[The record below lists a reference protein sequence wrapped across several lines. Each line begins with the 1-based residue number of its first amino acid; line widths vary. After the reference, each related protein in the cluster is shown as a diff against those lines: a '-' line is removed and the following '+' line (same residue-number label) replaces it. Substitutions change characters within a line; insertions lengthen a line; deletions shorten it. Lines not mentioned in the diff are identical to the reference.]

1 MGYSKQQ
8 TKVIDTRDKD
18 ILVPASAGSGKTTVL
33 VARVL
38 EILSENP
45 QMNID
50 DFLLMTF
57 TKDAAKHMRDKIQ
70 QALLNSK
77 EQRLRNQ
84 AERVAMAD
92 ISTIHAFCQ
101 EIIRRYYY
109 VIELDPQYRL
119 MSDETEIILLQNQA
133 WDEAR
138 EEEYAADESVKDI
151 SQRHFDQLVANFAGD
166 RNDDQLYDIVHDL
179 YDEAIA
185 KPNPQQWLD
194 SLAAAYQLDGDDAS
208 DWSFFQQYLKPQMLG
223 DLTSAQQKLA
233 GLAQAGGKT
242 AFGDQLATDAETVG
256 KVISAV
262 EAGQWETIRAL
273 IASSFPTARSGTRDK
288 ESEEYQ
294 LYQELKPQRDEIKQ
308 RVKSWGDYF
317 NLSQK
322 QVVHF
327 SAIATKLVTKLAEVV
342 KNFMAHYQQIKLDRH
357 LLDFADLE
365 HYAYQIMTTDSDEGH
380 RAQQELRYRYR
391 EIMVD
396 EYQDTNKLQD
406 AILNCLKNDGYNHLF
421 MVGDVKQAIYRFRQA
436 DPTIFRRRDQE
447 FIDQQKLGVSIPL
460 AKNFRSGQTVV
471 AFINGLFKQL
481 MDQQLGDVDY
491 DQNAQLEFG
500 ASWYEKAKKHPVELM
515 LYSANHAPEGK
526 KLSVEEPDKMTGEVR
541 MIAMRIKELVNKET
555 IYDSAMGQERPIKY
569 SDIAILT
576 RTKGIN
582 NAVVEQFG
590 LEDIPVAMAD
600 VKNFFAS
607 TEVRL
612 MLDLLS
618 LLDNPYQD
626 IPLVAVLRS
635 PMVGMTEPEMAYLR
649 LVNRNIPYYQALV
662 NYQFNKDKHIELP
675 VTADEAGVDLQEL
688 EEKVDTFLDQLKRWR
703 TLAQR
708 QSLVKLIWTIYQET
722 GYLDYVG
729 AMPGGDQRQANLH
742 ALYQRADDYE
752 QRGYQGVYQFVRFI
766 RQLQKQDKDI
776 GQAARQT
783 ADNAVS
789 VMTIHGSKG
798 LEFPIVFLADTNR
811 KFKDDTSSVVIDADA
826 GIGISVVEQ
835 RPAANDED
843 EHPVK
848 DISDLLSGIQVRY
861 RLPQRRLISDQI
873 KLAGRAEELR
883 ILYVALTRAEQWLII
898 TGSVNDCQP
907 REISKLVNQVRTVAT
922 DKQEL
927 LPVTTRLKAS
937 SYLSWILMALVRY
950 EAFPDTIFGQSLDVE
965 QHQDGQPSFVVNE
978 FDLSAVN
985 KHFAKLKPS
994 QQRDQQPDQSPEPQ
1008 LADGERKWINDI
1020 LTFNYQHSAATKA
1033 TAFQAVSMVREL
1045 VKTDPDTLE
1054 MGRLTFNKEKAQD
1067 SWDAVDALATPRFVQ
1082 GTNRRP
1088 SRAVVGTATHLVFQ
1102 KLPLDRPITAAV
1114 VQQEVD
1120 RLVDQWLIPSQE
1132 VADEVDTAGI
1142 AAFYQTVVG
1151 QQLLADPANVHR
1163 EQQFSM
1169 IIPASDLNAQL
1180 TKDDGQILVHGIID
1194 GLQYCQ
1200 DGITLFDYKTDQRH
1214 RGESQE
1220 DFEQR
1225 MLDHY
1230 AGQLTLYADAL
1241 NKMGAQSGRGRV
1253 VRQYLY
1259 LVATR
1264 TLLPTP
1270 LLK

>member
-1 MGYSKQQ
+1 MGYTKQQ
-8 TKVIDTRDKD
+8 TKVIETQDND

-33 VARVL
+33 VERVL
-38 EILSENP
+38 KILRNNP

-70 QALLNSK
+70 QALLSSK

-109 VIELDPQYRL
+109 VIDLDPQYRL
-119 MSDETEIILLQNQA
+119 MSDDTEIVLLQNQA
-133 WDEAR
+133 WDEVR
-138 EEEYAADESVKDI
+138 EEEYAADESVKDV
-151 SQRHFDQLVANFAGD
+151 SQRRFDQLVANFAGD
-166 RNDDQLYDIVHDL
+166 RSDDQLYSIVHDL

-185 KPNPQQWLD
+185 KPNPQEWLD
-194 SLAAAYQLDGDDAS
+194 SLADAYQLDGDDAS
-208 DWSFFQQYLKPQMLG
+208 SWSFFQQHLKPQMAKELAS
-223 DLTSAQQKLA
+223 DQEKLTALA
-233 GLAQAGGKT
+233 EAGEKTVFGK
-242 AFGDQLATDAETVG
+242 QLADDAETVG
-256 KVISAV
+256 KVIAAV
-262 EAGQWETIRAL
+262 DAGQWESIREL
-273 IASSFPTARSGTRDK
+273 LNHSFPTARSGTRDK
-288 ESEEYQ
+288 QSEEYL
-294 LYQELKPQRDEIKQ
+294 LYQELKPQRDEIKK
-308 RVKSWGDYF
+308 RVKSWTDYF

-322 QVVHF
+322 QVLHF
-327 SAIATKLVTKLAEVV
+327 SAVAATLVTKLAEVV
-342 KNFMAHYQQIKLDRH
+342 ENFIAHYQQIKLGRH

-365 HYAYQIMTTDSDEGH
+365 QYAYQIMTTDSDEGH
-380 RAQQELRYRYR
+380 RVQAELRYRYR

-406 AILNCLKNDGYNHLF
+406 AILNCLKNPGYNHLF

-436 DPTIFRRRDQE
+436 DPTIFRKRDQE
-447 FIDQQKLGVSIPL
+447 FIDQPQLGVSIPL

-471 AFINGLFKQL
+471 SFINGLFKQL

-491 DQNAQLEFG
+491 DQNAQLSFG
-500 ASWYEKAKKHPVELM
+500 ASWYEAAKKHNVELM
-515 LYSANHAPEGK
+515 LYSANHAAEDEDV
-526 KLSVEEPDKMTGEVR
+526 SVEEPDKMTGEVR
-541 MIAMRIKELVNKET
+541 MIAMRIKELVQNEK
-555 IYDSAMGQERPIKY
+555 IYDQDSQQERPIKY

-590 LEDIPVAMAD
+590 LEDIPVSMAD
-600 VKNFFAS
+600 VKNFFSS

-649 LVNRNIPYYQALV
+649 LVNRNVPYYQALV
-662 NYQFNKDKHIELP
+662 NYQFQDKHIELP
-675 VTADEAGVDLQEL
+675 ADEADVKLGEL
-688 EEKVDTFLDQLKRWR
+688 DKKVNTFLEQLNKWR
-703 TLAQR
+703 RLAQR

-766 RQLQKQDKDI
+766 RQLQKQDQDI

-783 ADNAVS
+783 TDNAVS

-835 RPAANDED
+835 RPLANDED
-843 EHPVK
+843 KQQPVK
-848 DISDLLSGIQVRY
+848 DIRDLLSGIQVRY
-861 RLPQRRLISDQI
+861 QLPQRRLISDQV
-873 KLAGRAEELR
+873 KMAGRAEELR
-883 ILYVALTRAEQWLII
+883 ILYVALTRAEQRLII
-898 TGSVNDCQP
+898 TGSVNNRQP
-907 REISKLVNQVRTVAT
+907 REISKLVNQVRAAAAV
-922 DKQEL
+922 KQEL
-927 LPVTTRLKAS
+927 LPVATRLKAS
-937 SYLSWILMALVRY
+937 SYLSWILMSLVRY
-950 EAFPDTIFGQSLDVE
+950 QAFPKKIFGQSLDVE
-965 QHQDGQPSFVVNE
+965 QDGQLPFVVKE

-985 KHFAKLKPS
+985 SQLAELKPS
-994 QQRDQQPDQSPEPQ
+994 QQQEQQAGQSQQPQ
-1008 LADGERKWINDI
+1008 LDDNERQWINDM
-1020 LTFNYQHSAATKA
+1020 LTFKYQHPAATEA

-1045 VKTDPDTLE
+1045 VRTDPDTLE
-1054 MGRLTFNKEKAQD
+1054 MGKLTFDKEKAQD
-1067 SWDAVDALATPRFVQ
+1067 SWDAVDVLATPRFAQ
-1082 GTNRRP
+1082 DNSRKP

-1102 KLPLDRPITAAV
+1102 KLLLDRPVTEAV

-1120 RLVDQWLIPSQE
+1120 RLADQRLIPSQE
-1132 VADEVDTAGI
+1132 VADEIDTAGI
-1142 AAFYQTVVG
+1142 AAFYQTPVG
-1151 QQLLADPANVHR
+1151 QQLLADPDNVHR

-1180 TKDDGQILVHGIID
+1180 AGDDGQILIHGIID

-1200 DGITLFDYKTDQRH
+1200 DGITLFDYKTDQKH

-1241 NKMGAQSGRGRV
+1241 NKMSAESKRGRV

>member
-1 MGYSKQQ
+1 MAYSKQQ
-8 TKVIDTRDKD
+8 NKVIDTRNND

-38 EILSENP
+38 KILSENL

-77 EQRLRNQ
+77 EQRLRKQ
-84 AERVAMAD
+84 AERVALAD

-109 VIELDPQYRL
+109 VINLDPQYRL
-119 MSDETEIILLQNQA
+119 MSDETETILLQNQA
-133 WDEAR
+133 WDEVR
-138 EEEYAADESVKDI
+138 EEEYAADESVKDVAD
-151 SQRHFDQLVANFAGD
+151 RHFDQLVANFAGD
-166 RNDDQLYDIVHDL
+166 RSDDQLYGIVHDL

-194 SLAAAYQLDGDDAS
+194 SLATAYQLGGDDANE
-208 DWSFFQQYLKPQMLG
+208 WSFFQQHLKPQMEKELAR
-223 DLTSAQQKLA
+223 DQEELTALA
-233 GLAQAGGKT
+233 NSGGQT
-242 AFGDQLATDAETVG
+242 AFGKQLATDAVTVG
-256 KVISAV
+256 QILTAVQKGEWEVIR
-262 EAGQWETIRAL
+262 EL
-273 IASSFPTARSGTRDK
+273 ISHSFPTACSGTRDK

-294 LYQELKPQRDEIKQ
+294 SYQELKPQRDKMKK

-327 SAIATKLVTKLAEVV
+327 SMVAETLVTKLAEVV
-342 KNFMAHYQQIKLDRH
+342 KQFIAHYQQIKLDRH

-365 HYAYQIMTTDSDEGH
+365 HYAYQIMTTDSEEG
-380 RAQQELRYRYR
+380 RRVQEELRYRYR

-406 AILNCLKNDGYNHLF
+406 AILNCLKNQGYNHLF

-436 DPTIFRRRDQE
+436 DPTIFRDRDQE
-447 FIDQQKLGVSIPL
+447 FIDQPKSGVSIPL
-460 AKNFRSGQTVV
+460 ATNYRSGQTVV
-471 AFINGLFKQL
+471 SFINSLFKQL
-481 MDQQLGDVDY
+481 MDQQLGDVNY

-500 ASWYEKAKKHPVELM
+500 ASWYQSQQKHQTELL
-515 LYSANHAPEGK
+515 LYSANHAAAGEDVT
-526 KLSVEEPDKMTGEVR
+526 VEEPDKMTGEVR
-541 MIAMRIKELVNKET
+541 MIAMRIKELVQKET
-555 IYDSAMGQERPIKY
+555 IYDPAAQQERPIKY

-582 NAVVEQFG
+582 NTVVEQFG
-590 LEDIPVAMAD
+590 LEDIPVVMAD
-600 VKNFFAS
+600 LKNFFAS

-649 LVNRNIPYYQALV
+649 LVNRNVPYYQALV
-662 NYQFNKDKHIELP
+662 NYQFQDKHIELP
-675 VTADEAGVDLQEL
+675 ADEADVDLKEL
-688 EEKVDTFLDQLKRWR
+688 AEKVDTFLKQLDKWR
-703 TLAQR
+703 KLAQR

-766 RQLQKQDKDI
+766 RQLQKQDQDI

-783 ADNAVS
+783 TDNAVS

-826 GIGISVVEQ
+826 GIGISVLEQ
-835 RPAANDED
+835 RLAANDD
-843 EHPVK
+843 EQQPIK
-848 DISDLLSGIQVRY
+848 DVSDLLNGIQVRY
-861 RLPQRRLISDQI
+861 KLPQRRLISDQI
-873 KLAGRAEELR
+873 KRAGRAEELR
-883 ILYVALTRAEQWLII
+883 ILYVALTRAEQRLII
-898 TGSVNDCQP
+898 TGSVNDRQP
-907 REISKLVNQVRTVAT
+907 REISKLVNQVRTAAVT
-922 DKQEL
+922 KQEL
-927 LPVTTRLKAS
+927 LPVTTRMKAS

-950 EAFPDTIFGQSLDVE
+950 PDFPATIFGQQLDAE
-965 QHQDGQPSFVVNE
+965 QQRDGQPPFVVKE
-978 FDLSAVN
+978 LDLTAVN
-985 KHFAKLKPS
+985 RQLTALKPS
-994 QQRDQQPDQSPEPQ
+994 QQQDQQTDQAQQ
-1008 LADGERKWINDI
+1008 LQLGDAQRQWIQDI
-1020 LTFNYQHSAATKA
+1020 LNFKYGHFAATKA
-1033 TAFQAVSMVREL
+1033 TAFQAVSMVRKL
-1045 VKTDPDTLE
+1045 VRTDLDILE
-1054 MGRLTFNKEKAQD
+1054 MGKLTFDKAKAQD
-1067 SWDAVDALATPRFVQ
+1067 SWDAVDVLSTPRFVQ
-1082 GTNRRP
+1082 GTNRKP

-1102 KLPLDRPITAAV
+1102 KLPLDQPITESV
-1114 VQQEVD
+1114 VQQEVN
-1120 RLVDQWLIPSQE
+1120 RLVDQRLISSQE
-1132 VADEVDTAGI
+1132 VADEIDTAGV
-1142 AAFYQTVVG
+1142 AAFYQTPVG
-1151 QQLLADPANVHR
+1151 QQILASPDNVRR

-1180 TKDDGQILVHGIID
+1180 KKDDGQILIHGIID
-1194 GLQYCQ
+1194 GLQYRQ
-1200 DGITLFDYKTDQRH
+1200 DGITLFDYKTDHKH
-1214 RGESQE
+1214 RKESQE

-1241 NKMGAQSGRGRV
+1241 NKMSAKSKRGRV
-1253 VRQYLY
+1253 THQYLY

>member
-1 MGYSKQQ
+1 MGYTKQQ
-8 TKVIDTRDKD
+8 TKVIETQDND

-33 VARVL
+33 VERVL
-38 EILSENP
+38 QILRNNP

-109 VIELDPQYRL
+109 VIDLDPQYRL
-119 MSDETEIILLQNQA
+119 MSDDTEIVLLQNQA
-133 WDEAR
+133 WDEVR
-138 EEEYAADESVKDI
+138 EEEYAADESVKDV
-151 SQRHFDQLVANFAGD
+151 SQRRFDQLVANFAGD
-166 RNDDQLYDIVHDL
+166 RSDDQLYGIVKDL

-185 KPNPQQWLD
+185 KPQPQEWLD
-194 SLAAAYQLDGDDAS
+194 SLADAYQLDGDDAS
-208 DWSFFQQYLKPQMLG
+208 NWSFFQQHLKPQMAKELAS
-223 DLTSAQQKLA
+223 DQEKLA
-233 GLAQAGGKT
+233 TMAETGGKT
-242 AFGDQLATDAETVG
+242 AFGKQLADDAETVG
-256 KVISAV
+256 KILAAV
-262 EAGQWETIRAL
+262 DAGQWESIREL
-273 IASSFPTARSGTRDK
+273 LNHSFPTARSGTRDK
-288 ESEEYQ
+288 KSEEYQ
-294 LYQELKPQRDEIKQ
+294 LYQELKPQRDEIKKL
-308 RVKSWGDYF
+308 VKSWTDYF

-322 QVVHF
+322 QVLHF
-327 SAIATKLVTKLAEVV
+327 SAVATTLVTKLAEVV
-342 KNFMAHYQQIKLDRH
+342 ENFIAHYQQIKLDRH

-380 RAQQELRYRYR
+380 CAQAELRYRYR
-391 EIMVD
+391 EVMVD

-406 AILNCLKNDGYNHLF
+406 AILNCLKNQGYNHLF

-436 DPTIFRRRDQE
+436 DPTIFRKRDQE
-447 FIDQQKLGVSIPL
+447 FIDHPQLGVSIPL

-471 AFINGLFKQL
+471 SFINGLFKQL

-491 DQNAQLEFG
+491 DQNAQLSFG
-500 ASWYEKAKKHPVELM
+500 ASWYEAAKKHNVELM
-515 LYSANHAPEGK
+515 LYSANHAAEGEK
-526 KLSVEEPDKMTGEVR
+526 VSVEEPDKMTGEVR
-541 MIAMRIKELVNKET
+541 MIAMRIKELVQNEK
-555 IYDSAMGQERPIKY
+555 IYDQDSQQERPIKY

-590 LEDIPVAMAD
+590 LEDIPVSMAD

-612 MLDLLS
+612 MIDLLS

-649 LVNRNIPYYQALV
+649 LVSRNVPYYQALV
-662 NYQFNKDKHIELP
+662 NYQFQDKHIELP
-675 VTADEAGVDLQEL
+675 ADEADVKL
-688 EEKVDTFLDQLKRWR
+688 EELDKKVDTFLDHLQKWR
-703 TLAQR
+703 RLAQR

-766 RQLQKQDKDI
+766 RQLQKQDQDI

-783 ADNAVS
+783 TDNAVS

-798 LEFPIVFLADTNR
+798 LEFPIVFLADTNH

-835 RPAANDED
+835 RPVANDED
-843 EHPVK
+843 KQQPVK
-848 DISDLLSGIQVRY
+848 DIRDLLSGIQVRY
-861 RLPQRRLISDQI
+861 QLPQRRLISDQI

-883 ILYVALTRAEQWLII
+883 ILYVALTRAEQRLII
-898 TGSVNDCQP
+898 TGSVNNRQP
-907 REISKLVNQVRTVAT
+907 REISKLVNQVRAAAAS
-922 DKQEL
+922 KQEL
-927 LPVTTRLKAS
+927 LPVATRMKAS
-937 SYLSWILMALVRY
+937 SYLSWILMSLVRY
-950 EAFPDTIFGQSLDVE
+950 QAFPKKIFGQSLDVE
-965 QHQDGQPSFVVNE
+965 QDGQLPFVVKE
-978 FDLSAVN
+978 LDLPAVN
-985 KHFAKLKPS
+985 RQLTELKPS
-994 QQRDQQPDQSPEPQ
+994 QQQEQQADQSQQPQ
-1008 LADGERKWINDI
+1008 LNDHERQWINDM
-1020 LTFNYQHSAATKA
+1020 LTFKYQHSAATEA

-1045 VKTDPDTLE
+1045 VRTDPDTLE
-1054 MGRLTFNKEKAQD
+1054 MGKLTFDKEKAQD
-1067 SWDAVDALATPRFVQ
+1067 SWDAVDVLATPRFAQ
-1082 GTNRRP
+1082 DNHRKP

-1102 KLPLDRPITAAV
+1102 KLPLDRPITEAV

-1120 RLVDQWLIPSQE
+1120 RLADQRLIPNQE
-1132 VADEVDTAGI
+1132 VADEIDTAGI
-1142 AAFYQTVVG
+1142 AAFYQTPVG
-1151 QQLLADPANVHR
+1151 QQLLADPDNVHR

-1169 IIPASDLNAQL
+1169 IIPASELNAQL
-1180 TKDDGQILVHGIID
+1180 AGDDGQILIHGIID

-1200 DGITLFDYKTDQRH
+1200 DGITLFDYKTDQKH

-1241 NKMGAQSGRGRV
+1241 NKMSAKSKRGRV
-1253 VRQYLY
+1253 IRQYLY

-1264 TLLPTP
+1264 TLLQTP